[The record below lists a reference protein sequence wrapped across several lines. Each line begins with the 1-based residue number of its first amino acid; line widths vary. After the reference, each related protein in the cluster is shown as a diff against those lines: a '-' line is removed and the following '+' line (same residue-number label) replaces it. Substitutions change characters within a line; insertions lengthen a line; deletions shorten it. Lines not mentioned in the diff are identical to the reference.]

1 MQLWPKPDSQ
11 CALPDFPLT
20 VNGAVGFWTAQGP
33 MVCGGRGGEN
43 KCFLYREHQWM
54 PSTNMG
60 TARYWASALQIDSNQ
75 ALIIGGLDENWHD
88 LKTTEVISSSGSE
101 EQNRFPVRIA
111 GHCSFT
117 INATHALV
125 TGGWQN
131 GSISAN
137 TWLVD
142 LTTTTFTPGPIMKTA
157 RSFHGCSVFQRGTK
171 SYGIVTGGMDIGRR
185 YLDSTEMIKLDQES
199 PTWTEGIQDKCK
211 ICILPLSKVF
221 FLSIFRS
228 KITQRKTN
236 KQTQRIGLFDLGRNQ
251 SRHLCHGWMV

>member
-1 MQLWPKPDSQ
+1 MTGWGDSRKKTQLWPKPYSQ
-11 CALPDFPLT
+11 CTLPDFPLK
-20 VNGAVGFWTAQGP
+20 VSGAVGFWTAQGP

-43 KCFLYREHQWM
+43 FEAFNKCWLLKEHEWM
-54 PSTNMG
+54 PWTNMR
-60 TARYWASALQIDSNQ
+60 TARNWASALQIDSNQ

-101 EQNRFPVRIA
+101 ERNRFPVRIA

-117 INATHALV
+117 INATHSLV

-185 YLDSTEMIKLDQES
+185 YLDSTEMINLDQES
-199 PTWTEGIQDKCK
+199 PTWTEGI
-211 ICILPLSKVF
+211 
-221 FLSIFRS
+221 
-228 KITQRKTN
+228 
-236 KQTQRIGLFDLGRNQ
+236 
-251 SRHLCHGWMV
+251 